1 MLYGFSGVILQGAL
15 VTLELAISS
24 VVLAVIIGLIGAGG
38 KLSQNRLSGLIFEG
52 YTTLIRGV
60 PDLVLMLLIFYGLQ
74 IALNTVTEA
83 MGVGQIDIDPMVAG
97 IITLGFIYG
106 AYFTETFRGAFMAV
120 PKGHIEAA
128 TAFGFTRGQVFRRIM
143 FPAMMR
149 YALPGIGNNWQV
161 ILKSTALVSL
171 LGLEDVVKATQLA
184 GKSTWEPFY
193 FAIVCGVIYLVF
205 TTVSNGVLLFL
216 ERRYSVGVKRAD
228 GYRFTGVAIT
238 LWLLILSVVIGGVL
252 ALFLAIGR
260 VSSNKYI
267 QFPIWL
273 FTYIFRGT
281 PLYVQLLVFYSGMYT
296 LEIVKGTEFLN
307 AFFRSGLNC
316 TVLALTLNTCAYTTE
331 IFAGAIRSVPHGE
344 IEAAR
349 AYGFSTFK
357 MYRCIILPS
366 ALRIALPAYSNEVIL
381 MLHSTALAFTATVPD
396 LLKIARDINAA
407 TYQPFTAF
415 GIAAVL
421 YLIISY
427 VLISLF
433 RRAEKRWLQHV
444 KPSSTH

>member
-97 IITLGFIYG
+97 
-106 AYFTETFRGAFMAV
+106 TETFRGAFMAV

-228 GYRFTGVAIT
+228 
-238 LWLLILSVVIGGVL
+238 L
-252 ALFLAIGR
+252 
-260 VSSNKYI
+260 
-267 QFPIWL
+267 
-273 FTYIFRGT
+273 
-281 PLYVQLLVFYSGMYT
+281 
-296 LEIVKGTEFLN
+296 
-307 AFFRSGLNC
+307 
-316 TVLALTLNTCAYTTE
+316 
-331 IFAGAIRSVPHGE
+331 
-344 IEAAR
+344 
-349 AYGFSTFK
+349 
-357 MYRCIILPS
+357 
-366 ALRIALPAYSNEVIL
+366 
-381 MLHSTALAFTATVPD
+381 
-396 LLKIARDINAA
+396 
-407 TYQPFTAF
+407 
-415 GIAAVL
+415 
-421 YLIISY
+421 
-427 VLISLF
+427 
-433 RRAEKRWLQHV
+433 
-444 KPSSTH
+444 